1 MIFQPIWNGNFVL
14 NKGN

>member
-1 MIFQPIWNGNFVL
+1 LNGNFVL